1 MKLRSTIW
9 TIPSFVCLGCVVSA
23 QENRPAPAAVD
34 GVKGVKQE
42 AVQKIKNVET
52 GTATSAKGVNKVD
65 GINTIN
71 GVKAEGQAVKP
82 PVQPVVPPPVQS
94 VVPPPISGTAMKVE
108 TGTATGTATS
118 AKGVNKVDGVDT
130 INGVKAEGHAVI
142 SPIQHVPPPPI
153 AAVHTVQGIAG
164 INAAKLQNLEAALK
178 LKHEGTGTPTDKGK
192 AAAAA
197 LGGVGPGVKPGPKPD
212 GRDAFQEFQKLQT
225 NGS

>member
-1 MKLRSTIW
+1 MNHRSIRHAF
-9 TIPSFVCLGCVVSA
+9 PLLLCLGCVAGA
-23 QENRPAPAAVD
+23 QENRPAPAAVE

-42 AVQKIKNVET
+42 AVQKIKNIET
-52 GTATSAKGVNKVD
+52 GTTTSAKDVNKVD
-65 GINTIN
+65 GVNAIN
-71 GVKAEGQAVKP
+71 GVKAEGHATLP
-82 PVQPVVPPPVQS
+82 PVQPVVPPPVT
-94 VVPPPISGTAMKVE
+94 GTAMKVE
-108 TGTATGTATS
+108 TGTATGTATT

-142 SPIQHVPPPPI
+142 PPVQHVPPPPI
-153 AAVHTVQGIAG
+153 AGIAATIRAVQGVAG

-197 LGGVGPGVKPGPKPD
+197 LGAPGPGIKPGPKPD

>member
-1 MKLRSTIW
+1 MKKRSTLW
-9 TIPSFVCLGCVVSA
+9 AIPSFVCLGCVASA
-23 QENRPAPAAVD
+23 QENRPAPAAVE

-52 GTATSAKGVNKVD
+52 GTTTSAKDVNKVDGINTINGVKADGRAAIPPVQPVVPPPISGTAMKVEIGSATGTATTAKGVNKVD
-65 GINTIN
+65 GIDTIN

-82 PVQPVVPPPVQS
+82 PV
-94 VVPPPISGTAMKVE
+94 T
-108 TGTATGTATS
+108 
-118 AKGVNKVDGVDT
+118 
-130 INGVKAEGHAVI
+130 
-142 SPIQHVPPPPI
+142 HVPPPPI
-153 AAVHTVQGIAG
+153 AGTAATIHAVQGVAG

-197 LGGVGPGVKPGPKPD
+197 LGGPGPGIKPGPKQD
-212 GRDAFQEFQKLQT
+212 GRAGFQEFQKLQT

>member
-1 MKLRSTIW
+1 MNHRSETSEKKTGWKRCSTTDVTDGHGWERAMLEVIRV
-9 TIPSFVCLGCVVSA
+9 IRVIRGSFFSPSSRRCISQAPQFVCGLIAHLICLSCLVDA
-23 QENRPAPAAVD
+23 QENPPAPAAVE

-42 AVQKIKNVET
+42 AVQKIKNVEA
-52 GTATSAKGVNKVD
+52 GTVNTAKD
-65 GINTIN
+65 
-71 GVKAEGQAVKP
+71 
-82 PVQPVVPPPVQS
+82 
-94 VVPPPISGTAMKVE
+94 
-108 TGTATGTATS
+108 
-118 AKGVNKVDGVDT
+118 VNKVDGVDT

-142 SPIQHVPPPPI
+142 PPIQHLPPPPVAGT
-153 AAVHTVQGIAG
+153 AATIHAVQGVAG

-178 LKHEGTGTPTDKGK
+178 LKQEGTGTPTAKGK

>member
-9 TIPSFVCLGCVVSA
+9 AIPSFVCLGCVVSA
-23 QENRPAPAAVD
+23 QENRPAPAAVE

-52 GTATSAKGVNKVD
+52 GTATSAKDVNKVDGINTINGVKADGRAAIPPVQSFVPPPISGTAMKVEIGSATGTATTAKGVNKVD
-65 GINTIN
+65 GIDTIN

-82 PVQPVVPPPVQS
+82 PV
-94 VVPPPISGTAMKVE
+94 T
-108 TGTATGTATS
+108 
-118 AKGVNKVDGVDT
+118 
-130 INGVKAEGHAVI
+130 
-142 SPIQHVPPPPI
+142 HVPPPPI
-153 AAVHTVQGIAG
+153 AGTAATIHAVQGVAG

-178 LKHEGTGTPTDKGK
+178 LKHEGAGTPTDKGK

-197 LGGVGPGVKPGPKPD
+197 LGGPGPSIKPGPKQD
-212 GRDAFQEFQKLQT
+212 GRAGFQEFQKLQT

>member
-1 MKLRSTIW
+1 MNHRSIRHAF
-9 TIPSFVCLGCVVSA
+9 PLLLCLGCVAGA
-23 QENRPAPAAVD
+23 QENRPAPAAVE

-52 GTATSAKGVNKVD
+52 GTTTSAKDVNKVD

-82 PVQPVVPPPVQS
+82 PV
-94 VVPPPISGTAMKVE
+94 T
-108 TGTATGTATS
+108 
-118 AKGVNKVDGVDT
+118 
-130 INGVKAEGHAVI
+130 
-142 SPIQHVPPPPI
+142 HVPPPPI
-153 AAVHTVQGIAG
+153 AGTAATIHAVQGVAG

-178 LKHEGTGTPTDKGK
+178 LKHEGAGTPTDKGK

-197 LGGVGPGVKPGPKPD
+197 LGGPGPGIKPGPKQD
-212 GRDAFQEFQKLQT
+212 GRAGFQEFQKLQT